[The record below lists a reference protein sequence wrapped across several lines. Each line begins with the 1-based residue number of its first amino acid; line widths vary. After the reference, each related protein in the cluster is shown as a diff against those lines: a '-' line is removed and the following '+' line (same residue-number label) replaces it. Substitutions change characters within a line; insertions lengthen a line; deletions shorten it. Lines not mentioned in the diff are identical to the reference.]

1 MLENGLFCVF
11 RNRLSEVLVSHK
23 TYRAPGLG
31 VHFVAFSFSL
41 WIQMGSVLTS
51 GLNLD
56 WEVGDN
62 AMAMYTLSHMVASVA
77 LLR

>member
-1 MLENGLFCVF
+1 M
-11 RNRLSEVLVSHK
+11 
-23 TYRAPGLG
+23 
-31 VHFVAFSFSL
+31 HFVAFSFSL

-56 WEVGDN
+56 WEVGDT
-62 AMAMYTLSHMVASVA
+62 AMAMYTLSHKGHMLVASVA